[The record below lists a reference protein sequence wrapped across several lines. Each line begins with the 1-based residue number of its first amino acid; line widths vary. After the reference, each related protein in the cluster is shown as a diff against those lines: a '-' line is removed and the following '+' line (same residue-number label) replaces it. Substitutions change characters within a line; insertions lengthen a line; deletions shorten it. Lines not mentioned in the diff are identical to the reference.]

1 MSIIGTYYK
10 LKIKILPSR
19 EIRKNIRLLNQMLL
33 LLEEYGNFKIIEFKV
48 IQIDA
53 TLNSIYLERFI
64 HFIEINSEFIEE
76 LTGTINKD
84 LLTFSSLEYK
94 FTNIWELKYYYKNL
108 NLFSLIKYR
117 LDKTYLGLISKI
129 KSNIEVYKQ
138 GNNYIPVDYIK
149 DGYYFYKGYPL
160 KLKNPKKIGYLHNE
174 MEINDT
180 YCKSFVIK
188 DKLLGDGFLT
198 GIYTVE
204 DNLFT
209 YLFNVDLDYDNYN
222 YRLIDILLP
231 DTSITYLAT
240 YEKPMKHS
248 VLGKVFI
255 IEFET
260 IKSRKFILI
269 FPITYK
275 KYYAYIKEKL
285 NLTIT
290 GLLIKKKGE

>member
-1 MSIIGTYYK
+1 MSIIETYYK
-10 LKIKILPSR
+10 LKIKILPKR
-19 EIRKNIRLLNQMLL
+19 EVRKDSRLLNQMLS
-33 LLEEYGNFKIIEFKV
+33 LLERYGKPKIIEFKA
-48 IQIDA
+48 IQMDV
-53 TLNSIYLERFI
+53 TLNSIYLEQLIR
-64 HFIEINSEFIEE
+64 FIEINSEFIEE

-84 LLTFSSLEYK
+84 LISFHSPEYK
-94 FTNIWELKYYYKNL
+94 FNDIWELKYYYKISD
-108 NLFSLIKYR
+108 LFSLIKYK
-117 LDKTYLGLISKI
+117 LDKTYLGLISKV

-160 KLKNPKKIGYLHNE
+160 KLENPKKIGYLHNE
-174 MEINDT
+174 IEINDN
-180 YCKSFVIK
+180 YCKSLVIK

-198 GIYTVE
+198 GIYTVK

-209 YLFNVDLDYDNYN
+209 YLFNVDLDYDSYN

-231 DTSITYLAT
+231 DTSITYLTT
-240 YEKPMKHS
+240 YEKFMKHS

-255 IEFET
+255 IESET
-260 IKSRKFILI
+260 IKNRKFILI

-285 NLTIT
+285 NLTTT
-290 GLLIKKKGE
+290 GLLIKKKGD